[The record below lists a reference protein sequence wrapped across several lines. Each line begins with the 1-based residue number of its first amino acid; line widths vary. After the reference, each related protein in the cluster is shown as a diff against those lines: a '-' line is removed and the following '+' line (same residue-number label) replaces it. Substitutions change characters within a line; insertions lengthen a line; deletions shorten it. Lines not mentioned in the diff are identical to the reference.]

1 MTQCKRLGCLAI
13 AALLLLP
20 AAGQTRNKAERRS
33 ADKHATSQP
42 HESFGR
48 MPAAIDRTVKRQN
61 SPQDMLQVDI
71 THSAASGGKSVSY
84 VRAVWGDL
92 DNQIKGGRQYYSD
105 WDGNLVIDNGAGE
118 VVHKIAFDDRDRA
131 TTRPARAAKRAKE
144 LTAAEIVRHKAG
156 KLRHFAITAKA
167 DRGQPGPGSG
177 RDRLDDAAGAKINWQ
192 AGVVGAYDGLLIKI
206 TSDKPDVT
214 ATLTAG
220 KFTIPIKITGGS

>member
-105 WDGNLVIDNGAGE
+105 WDGNLVIDNGAGFVPDSPASAE
-118 VVHKIAFDDRDRA
+118 GNGLRNMRSRMAEIGGTGEIASAIGLGTKVVFRFPCS
-131 TTRPARAAKRAKE
+131 RPAS
-144 LTAAEIVRHKAG
+144 HG
-156 KLRHFAITAKA
+156 
-167 DRGQPGPGSG
+167 
-177 RDRLDDAAGAKINWQ
+177 
-192 AGVVGAYDGLLIKI
+192 
-206 TSDKPDVT
+206 
-214 ATLTAG
+214 
-220 KFTIPIKITGGS
+220 